1 MLFLIFFGSTLLV
14 TGQSTD
20 LARIEYTSLPDSKSD
35 TESRRYRVLINAP
48 IKTGLEEYLVLGGD
62 YSRID
67 ILPRNPL
74 PFDGS
79 SIRKLHVIDFNM
91 GYIFK
96 WNENWRFV
104 GIFTPRIASNL
115 VSGIE
120 PNDFKINA
128 TASLWK
134 ERKDAEKPFR
144 LVLGLSYNSATGLP
158 VPLPLINYYR
168 RFHPNW
174 SFTLGIPKSQF
185 RYYLNEKHIFDAS
198 LFLDGYF
205 VNIQEDIP
213 VSDDQIASAV
223 SLSIVVGSIGYQ
235 FKISK
240 YVSWQSWIGH
250 SIIQKGILRDDNRNK
265 VFEVNSD
272 PGFYFRSG
280 IKMSIF

>member
-1 MLFLIFFGSTLLV
+1 MIV
-14 TGQSTD
+14 MGQTTD
-20 LARIEYTSLPDSKSD
+20 LARIEYTSLPDSKTE

-62 YSRID
+62 YSLIK
-67 ILPRNPL
+67 ILPENSL

-79 SIRKLHVIDFNM
+79 LLRKLHVIDFNL

-96 WNENWRFV
+96 WNEKWRFI

-115 VSGIE
+115 TSGIV
-120 PNDFKINA
+120 PSDFKINA
-128 TASLWK
+128 TATLWK
-134 ERKDAEKPFR
+134 ERKDADKPFR

-158 VPLPLINYYR
+158 IPLPLINYYK

-174 SFTLGIPKSQF
+174 SYTLGIPKSQF

-198 LFLDGYF
+198 MFLDGYF
-205 VNIQEDIP
+205 VNIQDEIQVPDN
-213 VSDDQIASAV
+213 QLASAV
-223 SLSIVVGSIGYQ
+223 SLSVVVGSIGYQ

-265 VFEVNSD
+265 VFEINSD

-280 IKMSIF
+280 LKLSIF